1 VEVFDGVGGVLK
13 VAGWVPGFVLIVIT
27 FPPDS
32 VL

>member
-13 VAGWVPGFVLIVIT
+13 VAGWVLGFVLIVIT
-27 FPPDS
+27 LPPDP